1 MQFSDIIIKV
11 NGSNSDYTITE
22 RRGKRITT
30 RFFRANDNSTS
41 ISTGNSIR
49 SSDLSNDSI
58 RGNEDVQTKGL
69 FDKVERRHYKRIH
82 TNFVSNS
89 SDYGNLLRSHTNAKR
104 FRGIHKSILKFFKRI
119 SIPVGAVSSS
129 FLFANFAHAEESV
142 AAWKP
147 LDLDFSGN
155 VEQFNRSMEEL
166 GNFVDFITK
175 TFLWFKNFH
184 QNIYELSI
192 NLLTWTYET
201 LTTVVLQT
209 PIFLFNNEFVS
220 STSMIFSLASMS
232 IVTLL
237 TIFEGIMK
245 MLKKRHTDFT
255 QILKRLPLVIAGSG
269 FAPFLFEKAFLLINQ
284 ITKGITALGGRS
296 LSGETFADVFKIGTI
311 DVLGLFLFDIV
322 LIALLIP
329 ILLQNGRRWWD
340 LMCLAAVS
348 PFALASWIFDRHE
361 HFFNQW
367 WSNVKRLSL
376 VQLVYALFILMLG
389 LFIYAT
395 RFMSPDAWLIKILI
409 ISGGLFRLANPP
421 QFVTNY
427 ARGGDI
433 ESMYGDMKGSAK
445 RVFDTITLK
454 NIKSAQFI
462 KKTFANHKESKAK
475 SLLEL
480 RKKHGQRHVKGLK

>member
-1 MQFSDIIIKV
+1 
-11 NGSNSDYTITE
+11 
-22 RRGKRITT
+22 
-30 RFFRANDNSTS
+30 
-41 ISTGNSIR
+41 
-49 SSDLSNDSI
+49 
-58 RGNEDVQTKGL
+58 
-69 FDKVERRHYKRIH
+69 
-82 TNFVSNS
+82 
-89 SDYGNLLRSHTNAKR
+89 
-104 FRGIHKSILKFFKRI
+104 
-119 SIPVGAVSSS
+119 
-129 FLFANFAHAEESV
+129 
-142 AAWKP
+142 
-147 LDLDFSGN
+147 
-155 VEQFNRSMEEL
+155 
-166 GNFVDFITK
+166 
-175 TFLWFKNFH
+175 
-184 QNIYELSI
+184 
-192 NLLTWTYET
+192 
-201 LTTVVLQT
+201 
-209 PIFLFNNEFVS
+209 
-220 STSMIFSLASMS
+220 
-232 IVTLL
+232 
-237 TIFEGIMK
+237 
-245 MLKKRHTDFT
+245 
-255 QILKRLPLVIAGSG
+255 
-269 FAPFLFEKAFLLINQ
+269 
-284 ITKGITALGGRS
+284 
-296 LSGETFADVFKIGTI
+296 
-311 DVLGLFLFDIV
+311 IV